1 MNIAI
6 IPARKGSLRCPG
18 KNTAEIEG
26 QTLYQRAINKA
37 VGSKGFDRIIVSTN
51 DEIII
56 DYVENY
62 TDVELDVREEN
73 LSNSTS
79 TLIDVI
85 REVIVKKQ
93 ITDESVICL
102 LPVTNPL
109 CSTED
114 IKGGME
120 LYHSL
125 LNKNTVVSAC
135 EMEYPIELTWKYDET
150 TNQLF
155 NTHKIN
161 STRKQDY
168 KASFRWNDGFVI
180 DSAIAFKDLNRNNF
194 GYNPTPYFMP
204 PERSFYIDYPWQLE
218 IIKLLMEKKLR

>member
-6 IPARKGSLRCPG
+6 IPARKGSQRCPG
-18 KNTAEIEG
+18 KNTAEIAG
-26 QTLYQRAINKA
+26 QSLYQRAINKA
-37 VGSKGFDRIIVSTN
+37 IDSKEFDRIIVSTN

-56 DYVENY
+56 DYVENNS
-62 TDVELDVREEN
+62 DVELDIREEN

-85 REVIVKKQ
+85 RWAIVKKQ
-93 ITDESVICL
+93 ITDESIICL

-114 IKGGME
+114 IKGGMS
-120 LYHSL
+120 LYHSQP
-125 LNKNTVVSAC
+125 NKNTIVSAC
-135 EMEYPIELTWKYDET
+135 EMDYPIELTWKYDET
-150 TNQLF
+150 TNRLF

-168 KASFRWNDGFVI
+168 NASFRWNDGFVI
-180 DSAIAFKDLNRNNF
+180 DSALAFKDLNRNNF

-218 IIKLLMEKKLR
+218 IIKLIMEKN